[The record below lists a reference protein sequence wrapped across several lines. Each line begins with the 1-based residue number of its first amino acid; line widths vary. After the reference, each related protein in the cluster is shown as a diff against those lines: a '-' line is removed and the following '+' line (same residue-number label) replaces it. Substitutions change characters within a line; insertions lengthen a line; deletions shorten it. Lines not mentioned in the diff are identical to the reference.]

1 MMAFKRT
8 RHDVRGGALII
19 VLLLLPILASL
30 SVAFLSSSSMNLV
43 QSSNLAAMTEA
54 RLVAESGLSF
64 LLYKLSHCG
73 MSGLLHGQ
81 ALLDDV
87 AAKLSANL
95 AVSYNGD
102 KTAITI
108 PDIGFTDGKSFGGR
122 ITLSDPDTL
131 RLVVTGLYTSGTG
144 ASAKTMTRQVAIN
157 LHAPTWNEK
166 ASKFGVCSN
175 GSVTFGNAVDI
186 SGITDANGVA
196 YDSDGSI
203 YSGYLGAGYAV
214 SIGSGDVSGTIS
226 VSPPNTVAKSL
237 SVPAGTKTDDQAEP
251 VTMPTIDLKPYKSL
265 LNIPEGM
272 PGHVTTYDP
281 NHPTYTNIR
290 IPAGTN
296 PVFGDVTIKG
306 IMYVERPNNITFSN
320 GGTITGVIV
329 EGDPPTGWP
338 DYYNYINFKN
348 NLTVNGID
356 SPAGVATLTGDEF
369 SEVRKLSGTTIL
381 CPSFTMG
388 APLDDKAPK
397 NNMTYDGGMLAVKAL
412 DVKNNLTATIR
423 GNMLIYGANASLYAK
438 NKATANIRRSS
449 GSAPPG
455 FEGYGLPPVPDPSTY
470 EELTP

>member
-1 MMAFKRT
+1 MAFKRT

-81 ALLDDV
+81 ALLNDV
-87 AAKLSANL
+87 AAKLS
-95 AVSYNGD
+95 SYDPTLSSYDPNNA
-102 KTAITI
+102 AITI
-108 PDIGFTDGKSFGGR
+108 PDIGFADGKSFGGR

-157 LHAPTWNEK
+157 LHAPTWDVK
-166 ASKFGVCSN
+166 ASKFGVCSI
-175 GSVTFGNAVDI
+175 GSVTFGNNTNL
-186 SGITDANGVA
+186 SGIEDANGVA

-214 SIGSGDVSGTIS
+214 SCGSGDISGNVSVLPGA
-226 VSPPNTVAKSL
+226 TVN
-237 SVPAGTKTDDQAEP
+237 VPAGTDWDDDAEP
-251 VTMPTIDLKPYKSL
+251 VTMPTPDLTPYKRL
-265 LNIPEGM
+265 LTIPPGT

-281 NHPTYTNIR
+281 DHPTYTNIR

-329 EGDPPTGWP
+329 EGDPEDPNTP
-338 DYYNYINFKN
+338 SNDYISFKN
-348 NLTVNGID
+348 NLTVNGVD
-356 SPAGVATLTGDEF
+356 SPAGVETLTGAEF
-369 SEVRKLSGTTIL
+369 SELRKLKGTTIL

-388 APLDDKAPK
+388 PPPDDTRPK

-412 DVKNNLTATIR
+412 DVKNNLTATIK
-423 GNMLIYGANASLYAK
+423 GSMLIYGANAGLYAK
-438 NKATANIRRSS
+438 NNAIANIRLSS

-455 FEGYGLPPVPDPSTY
+455 FAGYGLPPVPDPSTY

>member
-1 MMAFKRT
+1 MAFKRT

-19 VLLLLPILASL
+19 VLLLLPILATL

-81 ALLDDV
+81 ALLNDV
-87 AAKLSANL
+87 AAKLS
-95 AVSYNGD
+95 SYDPTLSSYDPNNA
-102 KTAITI
+102 AITI
-108 PDIGFTDGKSFGGR
+108 PDIGFADGKSFGGR

-131 RLVVTGLYTSGTG
+131 RLVVTGRYTSGMG
-144 ASAKTMTRQVAIN
+144 ASATTMTRQVAIN
-157 LHAPTWNEK
+157 LHAPTWNAK
-166 ASKFGVCSN
+166 ASKFGVCSI
-175 GSVTFGNAVDI
+175 GSVTLGNHINI
-186 SGITDANGVA
+186 SGEDANGVA

-214 SIGSGDVSGTIS
+214 TIGGGDVSGCIS
-226 VSPPNTVAKSL
+226 VSPPNTIDDSL
-237 SVPAGTKTDDQAEP
+237 DVPAGTKVDDQADV
-251 VTMPTIDLKPYKSL
+251 VTMPKIDLKPYKRL
-265 LNIPEGM
+265 LDIPEGM
-272 PGHVTTYDP
+272 PGYVTTYDP

-290 IPAGTN
+290 IPAGMN
-296 PVFGDVTIKG
+296 PKFPGDVAIRG
-306 IMYVERPNNITFSN
+306 IMYVERPNNITFS
-320 GGTITGVIV
+320 GTGPTITGVIV
-329 EGDPPTGWP
+329 EGDPPTP
-338 DYYNYINFKN
+338 DSDDNIYFHNK
-348 NLTVNGID
+348 LTVKGVENL
-356 SPAGVATLTGDEF
+356 PADDAAF

-381 CPSFTMG
+381 CPSFTMSG
-388 APLDDKAPK
+388 TKPT
-397 NNMTYDGGMLAVKAL
+397 NSMEYDGGMIALKAL
-412 DVKNNLTATIR
+412 DAKNSLTATIR
-423 GNMLIYGANASLYAK
+423 GNMLIYGANAGLYAK

>member
-1 MMAFKRT
+1 MAFKRT

-81 ALLDDV
+81 ALLNDV
-87 AAKLSANL
+87 AAKLS
-95 AVSYNGD
+95 SYDPTLSSYDPNNA
-102 KTAITI
+102 AITI
-108 PDIGFTDGKSFGGR
+108 PDIGFADGKSFGGR

-144 ASAKTMTRQVAIN
+144 ACAKTMTRQVAIN
-157 LHAPTWNEK
+157 LHAPTWKEK
-166 ASKFGVCSN
+166 ASKFGVCSI
-175 GSVTFGNAVDI
+175 GSVTFGNNTNL
-186 SGITDANGVA
+186 SGLEDANGVP

-214 SIGSGDVSGTIS
+214 SCGSGDISGNVSVLPGA
-226 VSPPNTVAKSL
+226 TVN
-237 SVPAGTKTDDQAEP
+237 VPAGTDWDDDAEP

-320 GGTITGVIV
+320 GATITGVIV

-338 DYYNYINFKN
+338 DYYNYINFAN
-348 NLTVNGID
+348 DLTVNGID
-356 SPAGVATLTGDEF
+356 SPAGVETLTGDEF
-369 SEVRKLSGTTIL
+369 SELRKLSGTTIL

-388 APLDDKAPK
+388 PPPDDKKPK

-412 DVKNNLTATIR
+412 DVKNNLTATIK
-423 GNMLIYGANASLYAK
+423 GSMLIYGANAGLYAK
-438 NKATANIRRSS
+438 NNAIANIRLSS

>member
-1 MMAFKRT
+1 MAFKRT

-43 QSSNLAAMTEA
+43 QSSNLAAMSEA

-64 LLYKLSHCG
+64 LLYKFSHCG

-81 ALLDDV
+81 DLLNDV

-95 AVSYNGD
+95 AVSYNND

-131 RLVVTGLYTSGTG
+131 RLVVTGRYTSGMG
-144 ASAKTMTRQVAIN
+144 ASATTMTRQVAIN

-175 GSVTFGNAVDI
+175 GSVTFGNNTNL
-186 SGITDANGVA
+186 SGLEDANGVP

-214 SIGSGDVSGTIS
+214 SCGSGDISGCVSVLPGATA
-226 VSPPNTVAKSL
+226 N
-237 SVPAGTKTDDQAEP
+237 VPAGTNWNDDAEP
-251 VTMPTIDLKPYKSL
+251 VTMPTPDLTPYKRL
-265 LNIPEGM
+265 LTIPPGT

-281 NHPTYTNIR
+281 DHPTYTNIR

-306 IMYVERPNNITFSN
+306 IMYVERPNNITFGN
-320 GGTITGVIV
+320 GATITGVIV

-348 NLTVNGID
+348 DLTVNGID

-369 SEVRKLSGTTIL
+369 SELRKLKGTTIL

-388 APLDDKAPK
+388 PPLDDKAPK
-397 NNMTYDGGMLAVKAL
+397 NNMTYDGGMIAVKAL
-412 DVKNNLTATIR
+412 DVKNNLTATIK
-423 GNMLIYGANASLYAK
+423 GSMLIYGANAGLYAK
-438 NKATANIRRSS
+438 NNAIANIRLSS

-455 FEGYGLPPVPDPSTY
+455 FTGYGLPPVPDPSTY
-470 EELTP
+470 VELTVAEP